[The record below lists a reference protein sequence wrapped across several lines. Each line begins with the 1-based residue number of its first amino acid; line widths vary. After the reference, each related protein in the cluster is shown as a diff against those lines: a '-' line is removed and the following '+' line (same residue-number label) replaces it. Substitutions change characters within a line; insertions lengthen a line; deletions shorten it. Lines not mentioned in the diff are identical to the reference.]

1 MSNSSHWSLSSMER
15 TESGSA
21 SMGIMGPTTLSIP
34 NTYFTPGTCSI
45 SSIMARTSLSG
56 RSAFTSSIWV
66 EAMSNSSESF
76 LLAMTYSMS
85 SGRHWP
91 MS

>member
-1 MSNSSHWSLSSMER
+1 MD
-15 TESGSA
+15 
-21 SMGIMGPTTLSIP
+21 
-34 NTYFTPGTCSI
+34 
-45 SSIMARTSLSG
+45 RTSLSG